1 MRWRWNLLKLRKLT
15 MANKK
20 LRLDT
25 ALVERGFFNSRTRA
39 QASIMAGEILVN
51 GQPDTRA
58 DRSVLPEDVLA
69 VKEKSCPYVSR
80 GGLKLAG
87 ALKAWNLDLKG
98 KVCVDIGV
106 ATGGFSDCMVQA
118 GALEVYGVDVG
129 KGQLASEML
138 RYKNFHFKPET
149 NARYMTPEIF
159 ARAPQFAAVDVSFIS
174 LKMIMEP
181 LFNVMAAEGDIVF
194 LIKPQFELSPKQV
207 PHGIVK
213 TEENRRAAVA
223 SVQGFFEERLKVK
236 FGAESLGLMESPIKG
251 THGNTEFLWHV
262 RFKKAG

>member
-1 MRWRWNLLKLRKLT
+1 

-20 LRLDT
+20 LRLDM
-25 ALVERGFFNSRTRA
+25 ALVEQGFFPSRTRA

-51 GQPDTRA
+51 SEVETRA
-58 DRSVLPEDVLA
+58 DRSILPEDVLS

-87 ALKAWNLDLKG
+87 ALKTWNLSVKD

-106 ATGGFSDCMVQA
+106 ATGGFSDCMLQA
-118 GALEVYGVDVG
+118 GAKEVYGVDVG

-138 RYKNFHFKPET
+138 RYKNFHFKPQT
-149 NARYMTPEIF
+149 NARYMTPDLFDEP
-159 ARAPQFAAVDVSFIS
+159 PQFAAVDVSFIS

-181 LFNVMAAEGDIVF
+181 LFNVMAQEGDIVF

-213 TEENRRAAVA
+213 TEENRQAAIA
-223 SVQGFFEERLKVK
+223 SVQGFFEENIKEK
-236 FGAESLGLMESPIKG
+236 FGALSLGLIESPIKG
-251 THGNTEFLWHV
+251 THGNTEYLWHIH
-262 RFKKAG
+262 FKKPL